1 MAAIGMLGKGTIL
14 EFGTVSGT
22 YGSKLANLI
31 DCTIPGW
38 MCDVIDVTHNDSSDS
53 PNREKLPGLH
63 DHEPLTATFIFTR
76 AEYIEAF
83 GIKGAQKFW
92 ELTLSDAKY
101 IRFSG
106 FINKISSPV
115 PMADKLTFDIEITV
129 DTGTITIEA

>member
-76 AEYIEAF
+76 AEYIERLVSRALRSF
-83 GIKGAQKFW
+83 GSLPCLMQSIFASAGS
-92 ELTLSDAKY
+92 LTRSV
-101 IRFSG
+101 RRSRWPT
-106 FINKISSPV
+106 S
-115 PMADKLTFDIEITV
+115 
-129 DTGTITIEA
+129 